1 MRKRSG
7 MQWLISV
14 VLYCAGLLCLAFGVA
29 FSANAGLG
37 ISPVNSLPYV
47 IASCIGREADVGSIV
62 TAVFCFYILLQFV
75 ILRKEFKLFNV
86 LQIFFST
93 LFGYF
98 VTFSKGVMGSWRI
111 MDGYAGSLIM
121 LAISIIIVA
130 FGVFLYVGVD
140 IIPMPMEGLTMAIA
154 KKAGK
159 PFAKVKTVVDC
170 SVVIIGLVLSLL
182 VLRDP
187 FRWIREGTVLS
198 ALVTGRLVS
207 IFRKLF
213 GARVEKLAC
222 GKDQ

>member
-1 MRKRSG
+1 MALMS
-7 MQWLISV
+7 
-14 VLYCAGLLCLAFGVA
+14 
-29 FSANAGLG
+29 FSDL
-37 ISPVNSLPYV
+37 
-47 IASCIGREADVGSIV
+47 
-62 TAVFCFYILLQFV
+62 
-75 ILRKEFKLFNV
+75 
-86 LQIFFST
+86 
-93 LFGYF
+93 
-98 VTFSKGVMGSWRI
+98 
-111 MDGYAGSLIM
+111 
-121 LAISIIIVA
+121 
-130 FGVFLYVGVD
+130 
-140 IIPMPMEGLTMAIA
+140 

-170 SVVIIGLVLSLL
+170 SVVVIGLVLSLL